1 MKEFNYEL
9 DYKQLYLKMIENF
22 YQIIIAFCLGC
33 ISMLI
38 VSPEAV
44 QNLYNCDCGFTTDLN
59 YD

>member
-1 MKEFNYEL
+1 MDSKTNWFE
-9 DYKQLYLKMIENF
+9 KMSENL

-38 VSPEAV
+38 LSPEAV

>member
-1 MKEFNYEL
+1 MIIDI

-33 ISMLI
+33 MSMLI
-38 VSPEAV
+38 LSPEAV